1 MLEGDFVPA
10 YQGLPLQMT
19 FTSNCGSRT
28 HELCLPDRDTHAFE
42 RHRYDAL
49 QHHWELRSGH
59 VSADHYHH
67 GPSNAPW
74 IAYSSDFS
82 IRLTPDQGKLLA
94 GQTQIITI
102 SGGTSNT
109 GFQIGLF
116 QGGSQTVTVTCG

>member
-1 MLEGDFVPA
+1 SGI
-10 YQGLPLQMT
+10 GMT
-19 FTSNCGSRT
+19 PSSITGNCVAGT
-28 HELCLPDRDTHAFE
+28 YPPITITN
-42 RHRYDAL
+42 Y
-49 QHHWELRSGH
+49 
-59 VSADHYHH
+59 